1 MRIFASISG
10 TVLCLVVFLLS
21 PAAPLSAQE
30 RITDFDS
37 RIYVDRSGDL
47 TVTETITA
55 IAQGDRIKRGIYR
68 EFPTNYRNR
77 AGARVRVGF
86 QILEVTRDGRAEPYH
101 TEQAGNGVRLYIG
114 DTDVFLD
121 PGSYTYAITYQTDR
135 QIGFF
140 ADYDELYWNVTG
152 NDWEFPIDTAAA
164 TIILP
169 EGATILQTSTYTG
182 RMGSTASNAQITEQ
196 TDHSITFRT
205 TAPLGPGEGLT
216 VAVAWP
222 KGIVPEP
229 TRQEET
235 SYFLRDNLTLLAG
248 SAGLCILFFYYLA
261 VWSRV
266 GKDPEPGTIIPRFEP
281 PEGFTPAAA
290 RYVMK
295 MGFDDKTFTA
305 ALVNMAVKK
314 YLIIDDDGKTFTLS
328 KAIKANPDVLTR
340 GEKKTAH
347 ALFAG
352 RDLVE
357 LKQQNHRT
365 IREAM
370 QALEKTLETDFAALH
385 FKLNTKYMIPGLLL
399 TLLVIG
405 AIILTADQREIAGFM
420 SIWLSLWSMGCATL
434 LYSLYKAWKAALS
447 GRAKITDKGGAL
459 FLSIFSLPFL
469 GGWLLG
475 FVVMAGAI
483 SLVNIIVLLVLLAV
497 NIVFFLLLRAPTIH
511 GRNVMD
517 QLEGL
522 KLYLSVA
529 EKDRL
534 NILNPPEK
542 TPALFERF
550 LPWAL
555 ALDVEQQWTEQ
566 FSSVFAQMAQE
577 GRYEP
582 TWYNSRRPFSSR
594 ALASSLGSS
603 LASAVSSS
611 STAPGSRSGS
621 RGGGSSGGGG
631 GGGGGGGW

>member
-1 MRIFASISG
+1 MRFFTPISG
-10 TVLCLVVFLLS
+10 TILYLVVFLLS
-21 PAAPLSAQE
+21 PAAPLSAKE
-30 RITDFDS
+30 RITGFDS

-55 IAQGDRIKRGIYR
+55 VARGDRIKRGIYR
-68 EFPTNYRNR
+68 EFPTDYRNR
-77 AGARVRVGF
+77 AGVRVKVGF
-86 QILEVTRDGRAEPYH
+86 QVLEVTRDGRTEPYH
-101 TEQAGNGVRLYIG
+101 TEQAGNGVRLYVG
-114 DTDVFLD
+114 DRDVFLN

-152 NDWEFPIDTAAA
+152 NDWEFLIDTASA

-169 EGATILQTSTYTG
+169 EGASVLQYSAYTG
-182 RMGSTASNAQITEQ
+182 RTGSTASNAEITEQ
-196 TDHSITFRT
+196 TDHSISFRT
-205 TAPLGPGEGLT
+205 TVPLAPGEGLT

-229 TRQEET
+229 TRQEEV
-235 SYFLRDNLTLLAG
+235 SSFLKDNLTILAG
-248 SAGLCILFFYYLA
+248 SFGLFILFFYYLA

-295 MGFDDKTFTA
+295 MGFDNKTFTA

-340 GEKKTAH
+340 GEEKVAH
-347 ALFAG
+347 ALFAD
-352 RDLVE
+352 RDRVQ

-365 IREAM
+365 VREAIL
-370 QALEKTLETDFAALH
+370 ALEKSLETDFAALH
-385 FKLNTKYMIPGLLL
+385 FKLNRRYMVPGLLL

-405 AIILTADQREIAGFM
+405 AIILTADQQETAGFM
-420 SIWLSLWSMGCATL
+420 SIWLSLWSMGCAAL
-434 LYSLYKAWKAALS
+434 LYSLYNAWKTALS

-459 FLSIFSLPFL
+459 FLTLFSLPFV

-475 FVVMAGAI
+475 FVVMANAI
-483 SLVNIIVLLVLLAV
+483 SMVNIVVLLIILAV

-511 GRNVMD
+511 GRRIMD

-542 TPALFERF
+542 TSALFERF

-555 ALDVEQQWTEQ
+555 ALNVEQQWSEQ
-566 FSSVFAQMAQE
+566 FSSVFARMAQE

-621 RGGGSSGGGG
+621 GGGGSSGGGG